1 MRYYINPERNK
12 KTVNFKDHIVYSTVE
27 NLEGKPMQL
36 EFSVMSMNG
45 NSELKAAAKDAKETD
60 IVTPQPAIIWVSGGG
75 YRGVDKNQMIAEI
88 QYLAEEGY
96 AVIMVYYRSSA
107 EGHWPAQLI
116 DVKTA
121 IRYIRAHAKELN
133 VDPDRIGIMGRSAGG
148 HLAAMAGLN
157 LSGYDTEEWSGYSSD
172 VQAVFD
178 MFGPV
183 DMVQLLE
190 DEVQEIKR
198 NPNYRWH
205 TLSETHGGALMG
217 GPEETMME
225 RAKEASAIVQLPNAR
240 NLAPIVILHGD
251 ADWLIPP
258 TNSIAYYD
266 ALIAAGYEDRADL
279 YLLRGAGHGTPEFFQ
294 PQVREIGKNFFR
306 KYLG

>member
-27 NLEGKPMQL
+27 DLEGKPMQL
-36 EFSVMSMNG
+36 ELSVMSMNG
-45 NSELKAAAKDAKETD
+45 NSELKAAAKDARETD
-60 IVTPQPAIIWVSGGG
+60 IVTPQPAIVWVSGGG

-133 VDPDRIGIMGRSAGG
+133 IDPERIGIMGRSAGG

-157 LSGYDTEEWSGYSSD
+157 LSGYDSEEWSGYSSD

-183 DMVQLLE
+183 DMVKLLE
-190 DEVQEIKR
+190 DEVEEIKR
-198 NPNYRWH
+198 NPDYRWH

-225 RAKEASAIVQLPNAR
+225 RAKEASAIVQLPNAN

-266 ALIAAGYEDRADL
+266 ALIDAGYEDRVDL
-279 YLLRGAGHGTPEFFQ
+279 YLLKGAGHGTPEFFQ